1 MILELLSIYLLL
13 IGGVGLVLSYGLF
26 NKRLSWFEHLIFG
39 FTLGLIV
46 PNVAYA
52 SLWLIF
58 GLQFTLESWL
68 ITYWLITYA
77 GFLIA
82 GIILIV
88 INKWRANGKKIQ
100 GNEIPIS
107 S

>member
-1 MILELLSIYLLL
+1 MILILLIYLFL
-13 IGGVGLVLSYGLF
+13 IGGVGLALSYGLF

-58 GLQFTLESWL
+58 GLQFTLGSWL
-68 ITYWLITYA
+68 MVYA
-77 GFLIA
+77 GFLIIGA
-82 GIILIV
+82 ILIV
-88 INKWRANGKKIQ
+88 INKWRDNGNKKIQ
-100 GNEIPIS
+100 DTGIPIPS
-107 S
+107 

>member
-1 MILELLSIYLLL
+1 MILRILLLYILL
-13 IGGVGLVLSYGLF
+13 IGGVGVALSYGLF
-26 NKRLSWFEHLIFG
+26 NKRLSWFEHLVFG

-58 GLQFTLESWL
+58 GLQFTLVS
-68 ITYWLITYA
+68 WLITYA

-88 INKWRANGKKIQ
+88 IHKWRANGNKEIQ
-100 GNEIPIS
+100 NNEIPIS

>member
-1 MILELLSIYLLL
+1 MILELFSIYLLL
-13 IGGVGLVLSYGLF
+13 IGGVGLALSYGLF
-26 NKRLSWFEHLIFG
+26 RKRLSWFEHLIFG

-68 ITYWLITYA
+68 ITYA

-82 GIILIV
+82 GMILIV
-88 INKWRANGKKIQ
+88 INKWRANGNKEIQ
-100 GNEIPIS
+100 SNEIPIS

>member
-58 GLQFTLESWL
+58 GLQFTLVS
-68 ITYWLITYA
+68 WLITYA

-88 INKWRANGKKIQ
+88 INKWRANGNKEIQ
-100 GNEIPIS
+100 NNEIPIS

>member
-13 IGGVGLVLSYGLF
+13 IGGVGLALSYGLF

-58 GLQFTLESWL
+58 RLQFTLESWL
-68 ITYWLITYA
+68 ITYA
-77 GFLIA
+77 GFLMV
-82 GIILIV
+82 GIILV
-88 INKWRANGKKIQ
+88 AINKWRANENKEIYNNG
-100 GNEIPIS
+100 IPITR
-107 S
+107 

>member
-1 MILELLSIYLLL
+1 MILMILLIYIFL
-13 IGGVGLVLSYGLF
+13 IGGVGLALSYGLF

-68 ITYWLITYA
+68 ITYA
-77 GFLIA
+77 GFLMV
-82 GIILIV
+82 GIILV
-88 INKWRANGKKIQ
+88 AINKWRANENKEIYNNG
-100 GNEIPIS
+100 IPITR
-107 S
+107 

>member
-13 IGGVGLVLSYGLF
+13 IGGVGLALSYGLF

-58 GLQFTLESWL
+58 GLQFTLVS
-68 ITYWLITYA
+68 WLITYA

-88 INKWRANGKKIQ
+88 INKWRANGNKKIQ
-100 GNEIPIS
+100 SNEIPIS